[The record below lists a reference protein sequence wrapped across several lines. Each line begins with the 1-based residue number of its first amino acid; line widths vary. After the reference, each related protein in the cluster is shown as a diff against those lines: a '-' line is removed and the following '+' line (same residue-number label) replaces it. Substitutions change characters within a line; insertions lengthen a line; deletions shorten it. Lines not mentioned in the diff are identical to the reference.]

1 MKLNFFSQ
9 KTNCAEGRK
18 NKERNE
24 VLIGECFV
32 SFFDWRVVRIFELE
46 KATDLRNKSSGN
58 PIKFSYGEK
67 IEKAGGILN
76 LRIGAAV

>member
-1 MKLNFFSQ
+1 VKLNFFSQ

-58 PIKFSYGEK
+58 RKNF
-67 IEKAGGILN
+67 
-76 LRIGAAV
+76 LRGKDRESRWDFKS